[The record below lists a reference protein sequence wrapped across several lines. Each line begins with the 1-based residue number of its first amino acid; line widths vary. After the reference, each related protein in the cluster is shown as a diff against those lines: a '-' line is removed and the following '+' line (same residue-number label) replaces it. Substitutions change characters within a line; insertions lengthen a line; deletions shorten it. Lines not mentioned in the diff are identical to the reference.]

1 MTYLRGLIVA
11 SMVGMIVSC
20 GGDYQVPDP
29 MILIQNETEFQAAV
43 AAKGMRDGFLDYL
56 ADDGVLFVPGAVNGK
71 EHYSASPQRAAIL
84 NWVPVYAEISSGGD
98 FGWTTGPWDWRE
110 DSTVT
115 EPQAYG
121 QYVTIWKLQPD
132 STWKF
137 VLDIGIAHSA
147 HLAPPTSPVTKTVS
161 LPADLEHVNVAQER
175 SELISI
181 EQAFSQAS
189 VSQGLAA
196 AYLPRI
202 CDDVWYMRMGE
213 FPVRGVSSITTALS
227 QAEGVLAWQA
237 AHCDLSPNADLGY
250 TFGISRLVVG
260 DTVTKF
266 SYAHIWRK
274 ESDGVWKL
282 ALDIQIPLPEAT
294 EETP

>member
-1 MTYLRGLIVA
+1 MVA
-11 SMVGMIVSC
+11 WVVGMIVGC
-20 GGDYQVPDP
+20 GADYQGPDP

-84 NWVPVYAEISSGGD
+84 NWVPVYAEMSSGGD
-98 FGWTTGPWDWRE
+98 FGYTTGPWDWRE

-137 VLDIGIAHSA
+137 VLDIGTAHSA
-147 HLAPPTSPVTKTVS
+147 PLAPPTSPVTKIVTR
-161 LPADLEHVNVAQER
+161 PDDLENINLAQER
-175 SELISI
+175 SNLIDL
-181 EQAFSQAS
+181 ERAFAAAA
-189 VSQGLAA
+189 VSQGLVA
-196 AYLPRI
+196 AYMPTV
-202 CDDVWYMRMGE
+202 CDDVRFMRMGK
-213 FPVRGVSSITTALS
+213 FPVKGVSDLTTALS
-227 QAEGVLAWQA
+227 QTDGVLTWRAV
-237 AHCDLSPNADLGY
+237 HCDLSQSADLGY
-250 TFGISRLVVG
+250 TFGVSRLVVG

-274 ESDGVWKL
+274 GADGLWRL

-294 EETP
+294 EETS